1 MEEYVINLIGS
12 SIPNKF
18 NLTSIKNPNHIG
30 NSDISM
36 VLEAVVI
43 IIPSELILAIGGI
56 LAANGTFTL
65 GGAIVVGLIGSV
77 FCASIIYMIGYYG
90 GRPFIIK
97 YGKYFFMKE
106 KDIEKSDK
114 WFQKYGMSAALIGRF
129 FPIVRTLISLPIG
142 ISKLN
147 FKRFLIYTTIGSVP
161 WTVLFVLSGF
171 YLGNNYT
178 KIVQIMDI
186 FKNPIVILF
195 IVLFIIY
202 IYYKILKPK
211 FIIFK
216 IKSDD

>member
-12 SIPNKF
+12 LGYF
-18 NLTSIKNPNHIG
+18 GML
-30 NSDISM
+30 ISM

-178 KIVQIMDI
+178 KIVQLWIS
-186 FKNPIVILF
+186 
-195 IVLFIIY
+195 
-202 IYYKILKPK
+202 LK
-211 FIIFK
+211 FQ
-216 IKSDD
+216 